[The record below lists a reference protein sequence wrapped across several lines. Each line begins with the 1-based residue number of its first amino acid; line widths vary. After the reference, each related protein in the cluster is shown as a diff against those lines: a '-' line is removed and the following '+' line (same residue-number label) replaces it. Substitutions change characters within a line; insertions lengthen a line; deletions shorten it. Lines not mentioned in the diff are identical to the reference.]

1 MDSADKNSLFG
12 QYKKRFKFKQRLWNI
27 LSIVYTLILI
37 PLLRFL
43 DGRDYSVVW
52 RIISVV
58 TTVALITM
66 NFIQSRSMKRQLEA
80 ISEASAEK
88 IAAELERCEWYRVF
102 ALTSEYLFSKEGL
115 ILPYYEIME
124 IITNTYVGSPSATNM
139 TFRTRS
145 FGRIYVPV
153 GPGNMDESLYK
164 LLSEKCPNAELK
176 FRVNYQKADM
186 EEYYNTLKAGSI
198 IVIRKKMRRKYINGS
213 FNEMALRLC

>member
-58 TTVALITM
+58 TTAALITM

-153 GPGNMDESLYK
+153 GLGNMDESFYK

-198 IVIRKKMRRKYINGS
+198 IVIRKK
-213 FNEMALRLC
+213 

>member
-58 TTVALITM
+58 TTVTLITM

-153 GPGNMDESLYK
+153 GLGNMDESFYK

-198 IVIRKKMRRKYINGS
+198 IVIRKK
-213 FNEMALRLC
+213 